1 MQRIFLALV
10 ALISIMATNVKPLQA
25 QENGAP
31 VEPTSAPQRIDDHEG
46 GLTAVARSH
55 AEAPAGAVIINASTT
70 TDSLAVRNRP
80 LVIEGHVR
88 HDVLTINSEVII
100 RHGATVG
107 GHLVAI
113 GGSVQNDAGS
123 AVKVIEQD
131 AALANDPNIALAPAN
146 IKVVRTTAPHKA
158 DNWFGGQFGLLVLGL
173 LGGVILMILAPRQ
186 TQRVSE
192 AIAFSPARSLAVG
205 GLTTLGMLVVLAFNS
220 SLMHLGGV
228 GLLWSPFG
236 MVLALAAAMV
246 LGFGWLSGMRYAG
259 DLIARRFGRPSGGNL
274 YGRIAFSLGLFFLAN
289 VVLGSM
295 SRTLGVASLALECV
309 IAVMGLGAAV
319 ATGFGRETDWLGAR
333 VRGEAR
339 WMRPHL

>member
-10 ALISIMATNVKPLQA
+10 ALISIMATNVKPLRA

-123 AVKVIEQD
+123 AVKVVEQD
-131 AALANDPNIALAPAN
+131 AALANDPSIALAPAN
-146 IKVVRTTAPHKA
+146 IKIVQTTAAHKA

-220 SLMHLGGV
+220 ALMHLGGV

-259 DLIARRFGRPSGGNL
+259 DLVARRFGRPSSGNL

-289 VVLGSM
+289 VILGSM